1 MATVVNLAVMVL
13 DQEGRG
19 RGRGAREGGV
29 ERMRRLL
36 SGGHD
41 LPDSGRGNCHRSVI
55 IVLRGCQEGGQ
66 GQKMWIR
73 SEEQI
78 PLR

>member
-1 MATVVNLAVMVL
+1 MATVVKLAVMVL

-19 RGRGAREGGV
+19 RGQGAREGGV

-41 LPDSGRGNCHRSVI
+41 LEKKEEKKRGFEMLTMPDVPFCLYLLNNSW
-55 IVLRGCQEGGQ
+55 L
-66 GQKMWIR
+66 
-73 SEEQI
+73 EEI
-78 PLR
+78 